1 MKQLPIVVCILVT
14 LFFAKWTAAQTQT
27 CPGNGPYE
35 SYAER
40 PGEKT
45 LKGILCR
52 EALTRDTSFKW
63 YADGQKGYTPNKGAL
78 DGLRRLRDSIE
89 LLVFMGTWCEDS
101 HQVIPKLYLLTD
113 AAGYPGERITL
124 IGVDRQKKTAGHL
137 CEALAVTRV
146 PTILVM
152 KHGKEMG
159 RVVEFG
165 RYGLFDLDLNDIFK
179 EIH

>member
-1 MKQLPIVVCILVT
+1 MKHTLILSSILYT
-14 LFFAKWTAAQTQT
+14 LFLFEVSPAQGQS
-27 CPGNGPYE
+27 CPGGSPYE
-35 SYAER
+35 SFSER

-45 LKGILCR
+45 LKGFLCR

-63 YADGQKGYTPNKGAL
+63 YGEGQKGYTPNKGAL
-78 DGLRRLRDSIE
+78 EGLRRLRDSIE

-113 AAGYPGERITL
+113 AAGFPGERITL

-152 KHGKEMG
+152 KNGKETG

-165 RYGLFDLDLNDIFK
+165 RYGLFDLDLN
-179 EIH
+179 EILKGIQ